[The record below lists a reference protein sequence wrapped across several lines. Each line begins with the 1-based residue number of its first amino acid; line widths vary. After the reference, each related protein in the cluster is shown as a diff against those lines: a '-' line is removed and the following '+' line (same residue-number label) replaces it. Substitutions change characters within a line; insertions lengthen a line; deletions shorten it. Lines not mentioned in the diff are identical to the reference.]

1 VDYWSQV
8 LIMRRAYI
16 NLACIGAALLG
27 FFLAAPFAFAGTI
40 AADDT
45 IVVDTWGGGSSSLG
59 SITNHFIST
68 STIGSFIGIIAFD
81 DTSTATSGTPFTVQL
96 YKTSSGLF
104 LNCTSAVFSKD
115 SLGLFNKSDFSPQ
128 QAMNSVSTFYRIIGP
143 FFGSA
148 CDLSQFS
155 DLQNPSRDYIL
166 RVVLPGYVNGGIV
179 FPFDNTTSRWWFNV
193 NDQTGTSTIYQYQN
207 DLLGIATT
215 TSYAFCNIQFS
226 TSTGFLSDLANGFAS
241 RQISQTVVRVPANA
255 THIRSLLPINTM
267 TSAVFE
273 YPQENSPAGEGAPG
287 YQGAEGT
294 LKPQVDYDITMV
306 QIKPVTIAAWM
317 SVSRQALQDIGWL
330 SGYASRKM
338 TEDLLNFEDQEI
350 LMGANGSNQLNGLV
364 TQATAY
370 TRTDGTWNTIF
381 EYLIDAISQQETLNL
396 PPTGILLHPRDYAQL
411 LRYKTTTGEFDFPGL
426 VFAGDNRATLY
437 FMGLPIY
444 KNNKIPRL
452 TGLVGDWN
460 QAELLVREGITFDVS
475 YEDAT
480 NFRQNLVTL
489 RIEERIALA
498 DYIPRAFMRINFATI
513 LS

>member
-1 VDYWSQV
+1 MDEKELVEALKSQV
-8 LIMRRAYI
+8 DPLKKEVTDYKASTESKIVEVKSDLGKQYT
-16 NLACIGAALLG
+16 ALEEQIK
-27 FFLAAPFAFAGTI
+27 AKADSQTI
-40 AADDT
+40 ADLTSQIKSAEDKYDELEKKYAAQGGDIST
-45 IVVDTWGGGSSSLG
+45 LATRLNESMLPGGSNAPRIKNMESQIQDIFKKAGEDGRLG
-59 SITNHFIST
+59 E
-68 STIGSFIGIIAFD
+68 
-81 DTSTATSGTPFTVQL
+81 
-96 YKTSSGLF
+96 
-104 LNCTSAVFSKD
+104 LN
-115 SLGLFNKSDFSPQ
+115 NKSWRE
-128 QAMNSVSTFYRIIGP
+128 T
-143 FFGSA
+143 
-148 CDLSQFS
+148 
-155 DLQNPSRDYIL
+155 
-166 RVVLPGYVNGGIV
+166 
-179 FPFDNTTSRWWFNV
+179 
-193 NDQTGTSTIYQYQN
+193 
-207 DLLGIATT
+207 
-215 TSYAFCNIQFS
+215 
-226 TSTGFLSDLANGFAS
+226 LSDGQFAVQEFNTKAVGGMTNANLSNGFAS

-287 YQGAEGT
+287 YQGAEGST
-294 LKPQVDYDITMV
+294 KPQVDYDITMV

-381 EYLIDAISQQETLNL
+381 EYLIDAISQQEALNL

-411 LRYKTTTGEFDFPGL
+411 LRYKTSTGEFDFPGL

-498 DYIPRAFMRINFATI
+498 DYIPRAFLKINFATI